1 MLLPDLAHV
10 LLHAHLQHVA
20 IDRIERELQ
29 SKRKI
34 QRKLVG
40 MLIAMDEKEQQ
51 LAMTV
56 H

>member
-1 MLLPDLAHV
+1 MTLHMNFLLVHLK
-10 LLHAHLQHVA
+10 HAV

-29 SKRKI
+29 SKRGI
-34 QRKLVG
+34 ERKLSG